1 MKNKE
6 LLAIGALGV
15 GAYLF
20 IIKPAQD
27 RIKSTGEFFQELDT
41 LPVKIGNQYIENLS
55 GGALKTAE
63 QIGVLSENLVKSVQQ
78 VSENAPVEQAFS
90 LAKNV
95 QDTTL
100 FLTNPL
106 QAVAQSVGSTIG
118 KSIVETMPQVITA
131 PVGTNRSIVPTATIS
146 TPITQTTLIPS
157 SSTSSGYSF
166 NLQSLASQ
174 SSPAPT
180 QSTTTK
186 VSSGTITTS
195 SFMGQT
201 SYTTSDGRT
210 FMSASTAKAEQ
221 AKIK

>member
-1 MKNKE
+1 M
-6 LLAIGALGV
+6 
-15 GAYLF
+15 
-20 IIKPAQD
+20 
-27 RIKSTGEFFQELDT
+27 
-41 LPVKIGNQYIENLS
+41 S

-78 VSENAPVEQAFS
+78 VAENAPIEQAFS
-90 LAKNV
+90 LAKNIS
-95 QDTTL
+95 DTTL

-106 QAVAQSVGSTIG
+106 QSAASYVGQSIG
-118 KSIVETMPQVITA
+118 QAFVPLPQVITE
-131 PVGTNRSIVPTATIS
+131 PVGTNRVIVPQATIS

-157 SSTSSGYSF
+157 SSTSSGYTF
-166 NLQSLASQ
+166 NLQ
-174 SSPAPT
+174 SPAPT

-186 VSSGTITTS
+186 VSTGVTTS

-210 FMSASTAKAEQ
+210 FMSASTAQQEQ